1 MNTEKIV
8 KESKVIMLVTLITGI
23 VILAVGVIF
32 NFIKIDLVNN
42 KAIMALSLTPLS
54 MAFVYYLKLSA
65 IKKSPQKMRDIII
78 TESDERLVAVKNEA
92 NSQALKIQQ
101 GALFLTYMGYTLMV
115 PGDVFES
122 IGWWI
127 LMILLLVSFMSQA
140 ILLAIAMGK
149 EKGEY
154 VE

>member
-8 KESKVIMLVTLITGI
+8 KESKLIMLITLITGI
-23 VILAVGVIF
+23 VILAVGLIF
-32 NFIKIDLVNN
+32 DFMKIDLVDN
-42 KAIMALSLTPLS
+42 KAIMGLSLTPLS
-54 MAFVYYLKLSA
+54 VAFVYYLKLSA

-115 PGDVFES
+115 PEDVFES

-127 LMILLLVSFMSQA
+127 LLILLLVSFMSQA
-140 ILLAIAMGK
+140 ILVAIAMGK
-149 EKGEY
+149 EKSEY